1 MYCKH
6 CGKQI
11 EEDSVFCKFCGQ
23 HLVEHKDI
31 EKEVQVENISA
42 VEIQSE
48 DIEPNE
54 IQPEVNIEAMDNQD
68 KTRNDKSENKKGV
81 NLLKRYINITEILN
95 ILTVIITILTT
106 AIVIY
111 NFDEISTFTITIFI
125 PVALLI
131 EFTLII
137 KKYTKPKDTK
147 PNNIDINK
155 TIKVRSIIFAY
166 LLLLSFISFIQ
177 SNSITPIIVL
187 SLCGLIL
194 IGIQQI
200 LLHKLVLQ
208 NDEYIHKEKINKNY
222 LKKIYIGIGAATGFI
237 LLFMGLKYA
246 IDENYERRK
255 QAYIKNYYGAVERAW
270 DNFSN
275 YFHYHLIGDGDYQNS
290 SLIEYKQGINLLLS
304 EIEEFLNFYE
314 GYAKIANNKDLIEY
328 NDSIDNRFSLANNL
342 YVQACEKFTL
352 FYDALDSSFNQ
363 KIDELKRY
371 WRSIRK

>member
-1 MYCKH
+1 MYCKY

-23 HLVEHKDI
+23 HLDDNKDT
-31 EKEVQVENISA
+31 EKEVHVENSNT

-48 DIEPNE
+48 DIELNE
-54 IQPEVNIEAMDNQD
+54 IKPELENNILDNQA
-68 KTRNDKSENKKGV
+68 KTENDKSENREGL
-81 NLLKRYINITEILN
+81 NLLDRYINITEIIN
-95 ILTVIITILTT
+95 FLTVIITTLTT
-106 AIVIY
+106 SILIN
-111 NFDEISTFTITIFI
+111 NFDDSGFLVIVFLLVIFI
-125 PVALLI
+125 
-131 EFTLII
+131 LII

-177 SNSITPIIVL
+177 SNSITSVIVL

-200 LLHKLVLQ
+200 LLHKWVLQ

-222 LKKIYIGIGAATGFI
+222 IKKIYIGIGAATGFV

-255 QAYIKNYYGAVERAW
+255 QAYIENYYGAVSELRTYSSNSEYERKIL
-270 DNFSN
+270 NS
-275 YFHYHLIGDGDYQNS
+275 ITPSSKDYQ
-290 SLIEYKQGINLLLS
+290 QQINLELAY
-304 EIEEFLNFYE
+304 IEEYLNFYE
-314 GYAKIANNKDLIEY
+314 GYAKIANSKDCLEYNERIDFAFSYANRLYDRACEHYTFFSLIETEFNKKI
-328 NDSIDNRFSLANNL
+328 ND
-342 YVQACEKFTL
+342 
-352 FYDALDSSFNQ
+352 
-363 KIDELKRY
+363 LKKY
-371 WRSIRK
+371 WRQIRK